1 MEIDYKKLY
10 KLQDEIFIIFN
21 DKSINFYLTGGTC
34 LHRFYSEKRYS
45 EYLDFFCNDNNLF
58 REYIYQ
64 IKKILEKN
72 IEVVVDTK
80 DFVRLQYDILKI
92 DLVNERSYYYG
103 EINIKNNI
111 KIDNIKNIL
120 ANKIGAICSRDE
132 PKDIVDLC
140 TIFDFITIEWDEIFE
155 IVNKK
160 MNFNLDFFLYRLK
173 VFPEE
178 LFEVVNFK
186 DKIFEK
192 KCYNILKDIIKQI
205 ESL

>member
-1 MEIDYKKLY
+1 
-10 KLQDEIFIIFN
+10 
-21 DKSINFYLTGGTC
+21 
-34 LHRFYSEKRYS
+34 
-45 EYLDFFCNDNNLF
+45 
-58 REYIYQ
+58 
-64 IKKILEKN
+64 
-72 IEVVVDTK
+72 
-80 DFVRLQYDILKI
+80 
-92 DLVNERSYYYG
+92 VNERSYYYG